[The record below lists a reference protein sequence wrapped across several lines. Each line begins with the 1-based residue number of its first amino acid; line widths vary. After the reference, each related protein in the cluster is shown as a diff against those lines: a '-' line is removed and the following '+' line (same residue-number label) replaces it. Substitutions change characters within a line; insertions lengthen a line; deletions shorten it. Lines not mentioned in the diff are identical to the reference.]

1 MSFNELENSQGIYD
15 QREDKDGKLTV
26 AGNK

>member
-26 AGNK
+26 VGNK